1 MKNVKRIALMLV
13 CILVVGVLGG
23 CGAKFDP
30 VAYTQANLDNVFK
43 NDSAKLV
50 EMGAGTA
57 EEAEEI
63 FNQGIDAQMAAFT
76 MTGIELSEE
85 LTADIRTT
93 FVDLFSKVKYKVES
107 AEKQEDGS
115 YIVTVTYEKMKFF
128 GPAMAK
134 YYEEMNKIDAT
145 QLADADEAAL
155 MELSFSTMNDCFK
168 ATLENV
174 EYEAPATTTVKIEM
188 VDKKYTMTEAETT
201 KFADV
206 VFDGDAISNN

>member
-13 CILVVGVLGG
+13 CILVVGVIGG
-23 CGAKFDP
+23 CGAKFDA

-63 FNQGIDAQMAAFT
+63 FNQGIDAQMSAFT
-76 MTGIELSEE
+76 MTGVELSEE
-85 LTADIRTT
+85 LKADIRNT
-93 FVDLFSKVKYKVES
+93 FVDLFSKVKYTAES

-128 GPAMAK
+128 EPAMTM
-134 YYEEMNKIDAT
+134 YFEEMANVDAT

-155 MELSFSTMNDCFK
+155 MELSFSIMNDCFK

-174 EYEAPATTTVKIEM
+174 EYEEPATTTIKVEM
-188 VDKKYTMTEAETT
+188 VDKKYTMTQSETT
-201 KFADV
+201 KFAEV
-206 VFDGDAISNN
+206 VFDSDAMAN